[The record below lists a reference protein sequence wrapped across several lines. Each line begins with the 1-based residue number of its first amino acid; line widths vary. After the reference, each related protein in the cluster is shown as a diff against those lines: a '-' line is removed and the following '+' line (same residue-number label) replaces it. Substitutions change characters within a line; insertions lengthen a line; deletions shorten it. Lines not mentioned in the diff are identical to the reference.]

1 MSSQGQKLRAVGPEH
16 LRGSPAEW
24 EPAGKRGRLLLDAPS
39 GPGLQTGLLG
49 AAITCALPSTAKV
62 QPASQ
67 PCPPRGRHLMCFVR
81 KAVGGLV
88 MDVPGKVGK
97 GERMAIR
104 FLQKTSVRALT
115 VNRDKTHAFR
125 RRECA

>member
-49 AAITCALPSTAKV
+49 AAGRRHLRAAVHGQGAACVPALPAPGETSDV
-62 QPASQ
+62 F
-67 PCPPRGRHLMCFVR
+67 CEEGRGRVGDGCSR
-81 KAVGGLV
+81 KGG
-88 MDVPGKVGK
+88 
-97 GERMAIR
+97 
-104 FLQKTSVRALT
+104 
-115 VNRDKTHAFR
+115 
-125 RRECA
+125 